1 MAHYTLFGINIALMV
16 VNSKKC
22 SQINIDI
29 VEGFNIKKNNRLISL
44 TKKKNHILNLLTKK
58 DFKAKYL
65 NNRSHSIAISFYYDL
80 FKHTLPMTFENKY
93 SCYLALD
100 GIQDPQNFGQIIR
113 TAECAGI
120 QGIIYS
126 KHNSSKISNTVL
138 QVSQG
143 AFLNMP
149 IYEVVNIKNEIK
161 KLKNLGFWSIAFENE
176 PDAKRWY
183 NIDLKENIV
192 IVFGSEGFGIKKKI
206 KELCDFRAKIDMQGK
221 INSLNVGAS
230 VAAVLFERLKHIK
243 VQK

>member
-1 MAHYTLFGINIALMV
+1 MAYYTLFGINIALLV

-22 SQINIDI
+22 SQINVDMATELRIEKKEKLI
-29 VEGFNIKKNNRLISL
+29 GIIKK
-44 TKKKNHILNLLTKK
+44 KKYNLKFLTKK
-58 DFKAKYL
+58 DFNIKYL
-65 NNRSHSIAISFYYDL
+65 NNRNHSIAISFYCNL
-80 FKHTLPMTFENKY
+80 VKHTLSGEFGSKHA
-93 SCYLALD
+93 CFLALD
-100 GIQDPQNFGQIIR
+100 RIEDPQNFGQIIR

-120 QGIIYS
+120 NGIIYS

-176 PDAKRWY
+176 PDANRWY
-183 NIDLKENIV
+183 NMDLKENIV
-192 IVFGSEGFGIKKKI
+192 LVFGSEGHGIKKKI
-206 KELCDFRAKIDMQGK
+206 KELCDFKAKIDMEGK

-230 VAAVLFERLKHIK
+230 VAAVLFERLKQIK
-243 VQK
+243 E

>member
-22 SQINIDI
+22 SQISIDMVAGI
-29 VEGFNIKKNNRLISL
+29 KIKKNNRLISL
-44 TKKKNHILNLLTKK
+44 TKKNNHNLNLLTKK
-58 DFKAKYL
+58 DFKVKYL
-65 NNRSHSIAISFYYDL
+65 NNRSHSIAISFYYNL
-80 FKHTLPMTFENKY
+80 IKYALAGAFESKH
-93 SCYLALD
+93 SCFLALD

-120 QGIIYS
+120 NGIIYS
-126 KHNSSKISNTVL
+126 KHNSATISNTVL

-230 VAAVLFERLKHIK
+230 VAAVLFERLKQIK
-243 VQK
+243 EQK

>member
-1 MAHYTLFGINIALMV
+1 MAHFTLFGINIALMV

-22 SQINIDI
+22 SQINIDMVAGI
-29 VEGFNIKKNNRLISL
+29 NIKKNNRLISL
-44 TKKKNHILNLLTKK
+44 IKKNNHNLNFLTKK
-58 DFKAKYL
+58 DFKVKYL
-65 NNRSHSIAISFYYDL
+65 NNRSHSIAISFYYNL
-80 FKHTLPMTFENKY
+80 VKYALAGTFENKH
-93 SCYLALD
+93 SCFLALD

-120 QGIIYS
+120 NGIIYS
-126 KHNSSKISNTVL
+126 KHNSATISNTVL

-192 IVFGSEGFGIKKKI
+192 MVFGSEGFGIKKKI
-206 KELCDFRAKIDMQGK
+206 KELCDFKAKIDMQGK

-230 VAAVLFERLKHIK
+230 VAAVLFERLKQIK
-243 VQK
+243 EQK

>member
-1 MAHYTLFGINIALMV
+1 MTHYTLFGINIALMV

-29 VEGFNIKKNNRLISL
+29 VEGFNIKNNNRLISL
-44 TKKKNHILNLLTKK
+44 TKKKNHNFNLLTKK

-65 NNRSHSIAISFYYDL
+65 NNRSHSIAISFHYDL
-80 FKHTLPMTFENKY
+80 LKYTLPETFENKH

-120 QGIIYS
+120 DGIIYS

-149 IYEVVNIKNEIK
+149 IYEVVNIKSEIK
-161 KLKNLGFWSIAFENE
+161 KLKSLGFWSIAFENE

-206 KELCDFRAKIDMQGK
+206 KELCDFKAKIDMQGK

-230 VAAVLFERLKHIK
+230 VSAVLFERLKQLK
-243 VQK
+243 EQK

>member
-1 MAHYTLFGINIALMV
+1 MVAGI
-16 VNSKKC
+16 
-22 SQINIDI
+22 
-29 VEGFNIKKNNRLISL
+29 NIKKNNRLISL
-44 TKKKNHILNLLTKK
+44 TKKNNHNLNFLTKK
-58 DFKAKYL
+58 DFKIKYL
-65 NNRSHSIAISFYYDL
+65 NNRSHSIAISFYYNL
-80 FKHTLPMTFENKY
+80 VKYAIAGTFENKH
-93 SCYLALD
+93 SCFLALD

-120 QGIIYS
+120 NGIIYS
-126 KHNSSKISNTVL
+126 KHNSATISNTVL

-230 VAAVLFERLKHIK
+230 VAAVLFERLKQIK
-243 VQK
+243 EQK

>member
-16 VNSKKC
+16 VNSKEC
-22 SQINIDI
+22 SQINIDMVAGI
-29 VEGFNIKKNNRLISL
+29 NIKKNNRLISL
-44 TKKKNHILNLLTKK
+44 TKKKNHNLNFLTKK
-58 DFKAKYL
+58 DFKVKYF
-65 NNRSHSIAISFYYDL
+65 NNRNHSIAISFYYNL
-80 FKHTLPMTFENKY
+80 VKYALAGTFENKH
-93 SCYLALD
+93 SCFLALD

-120 QGIIYS
+120 NGIIYS
-126 KHNSSKISNTVL
+126 KHNSATISNTVL

-230 VAAVLFERLKHIK
+230 VAAVLFERLKQIK
-243 VQK
+243 EQK

>member
-22 SQINIDI
+22 SQINIDM
-29 VEGFNIKKNNRLISL
+29 VVGFNIKKNNRLISL
-44 TKKKNHILNLLTKK
+44 TKKKNHNLNFLTKK
-58 DFKAKYL
+58 DFKVKYL
-65 NNRSHSIAISFYYDL
+65 NNRSHSIAISFYYNL
-80 FKHTLPMTFENKY
+80 VKYALAGTFENKH
-93 SCYLALD
+93 SCFLALD

-120 QGIIYS
+120 NGIIYS
-126 KHNSSKISNTVL
+126 KHNSATISNTVL

-183 NIDLKENIV
+183 NMDLKENLV

-230 VAAVLFERLKHIK
+230 VAAVLFERLKQIK
-243 VQK
+243 EQK

>member
-1 MAHYTLFGINIALMV
+1 MV

-44 TKKKNHILNLLTKK
+44 TKKKNLNLNLLTKK
-58 DFKAKYL
+58 DFKVKYL
-65 NNRSHSIAISFYYDL
+65 NNRIHSIAISFYYDL
-80 FKHTLPMTFENKY
+80 LKYTLPGTFENKHL
-93 SCYLALD
+93 CYLALD

-120 QGIIYS
+120 NGIIYS
-126 KHNSSKISNTVL
+126 KHNSARISNTVL

-143 AFLNMP
+143 AFLNIP

-230 VAAVLFERLKHIK
+230 VAAVLFERLKQIK
-243 VQK
+243 EQK

>member
-1 MAHYTLFGINIALMV
+1 MVAGI
-16 VNSKKC
+16 
-22 SQINIDI
+22 
-29 VEGFNIKKNNRLISL
+29 NIKKNNRLISL
-44 TKKKNHILNLLTKK
+44 TKKNNHNLNLLTKK
-58 DFKAKYL
+58 DFKVKYL
-65 NNRSHSIAISFYYDL
+65 NNRSHSIAISFYYNL
-80 FKHTLPMTFENKY
+80 VKYALAGTFENKH
-93 SCYLALD
+93 SCFLALD

-120 QGIIYS
+120 NGIIYS
-126 KHNSSKISNTVL
+126 KHNSATISNTVL

-230 VAAVLFERLKHIK
+230 VAAVLFERLKQIK
-243 VQK
+243 EQK

>member
-1 MAHYTLFGINIALMV
+1 MAHYTLFGINIALV
-16 VNSKKC
+16 VLNSKKC
-22 SQINIDI
+22 SHINIDMVAGI
-29 VEGFNIKKNNRLISL
+29 NIKKNNRLISL
-44 TKKKNHILNLLTKK
+44 TKKKNHNLNFLTKK
-58 DFKAKYL
+58 DFKVKYL
-65 NNRSHSIAISFYYDL
+65 NNRSHSIAISFYYNL
-80 FKHTLPMTFENKY
+80 VKYALAGTFEKKH
-93 SCYLALD
+93 SCFLALD

-120 QGIIYS
+120 NGIIYS
-126 KHNSSKISNTVL
+126 KHNSATISNTVL

-161 KLKNLGFWSIAFENE
+161 KLKSLGFWSIAFENE

-192 IVFGSEGFGIKKKI
+192 MVFGSEGFGIKKKI
-206 KELCDFRAKIDMQGK
+206 KELCDFKAKIDMQGK

-230 VAAVLFERLKHIK
+230 VSAVLFERLKQIK
-243 VQK
+243 EQK

>member
-22 SQINIDI
+22 SQINIDMVAWI
-29 VEGFNIKKNNRLISL
+29 NIKKNNRLISL
-44 TKKKNHILNLLTKK
+44 IKKKNHNLNFLTKK
-58 DFKAKYL
+58 DFKVKYL
-65 NNRSHSIAISFYYDL
+65 NNRSHSIAISFYYNL
-80 FKHTLPMTFENKY
+80 VKYALAGTFENKH
-93 SCYLALD
+93 SCFLALD

-120 QGIIYS
+120 NGIIYS
-126 KHNSSKISNTVL
+126 KHNSATVSNTVL

-161 KLKNLGFWSIAFENE
+161 KLKNSGFWSIAFENE

-230 VAAVLFERLKHIK
+230 VAAVLFERLKQIK
-243 VQK
+243 EQK

>member
-22 SQINIDI
+22 SQINIDMVTGI
-29 VEGFNIKKNNRLISL
+29 NIKKNNRLIGL
-44 TKKKNHILNLLTKK
+44 TKKNNHNLNFLTKK
-58 DFKAKYL
+58 DFKVKYL
-65 NNRSHSIAISFYYDL
+65 NNRSHSIAISFYYNL
-80 FKHTLPMTFENKY
+80 VKYALAGTFKNKH
-93 SCYLALD
+93 SCFLALD

-120 QGIIYS
+120 NGIIYS
-126 KHNSSKISNTVL
+126 KHNSATISNTVL

-161 KLKNLGFWSIAFENE
+161 KLKDLGFWSIAFENE
-176 PDAKRWY
+176 PDSKRWY

-221 INSLNVGAS
+221 IKSLNVGAS
-230 VAAVLFERLKHIK
+230 VAAVLFERLKQIK
-243 VQK
+243 EQK

>member
-29 VEGFNIKKNNRLISL
+29 IEGFNIKKNNRLISL
-44 TKKKNHILNLLTKK
+44 AKKKNLNLSLLTKK
-58 DFKAKYL
+58 DFKLKYL

-80 FKHTLPMTFENKY
+80 LKYTLPRTYENEHI
-93 SCYLALD
+93 CYLALD
-100 GIQDPQNFGQIIR
+100 GVQDPQNFGQIIR

-120 QGIIYS
+120 NGIIYS
-126 KHNSSKISNTVL
+126 RHHSSKISNTVL

-143 AFLNMP
+143 AFFNMP

-183 NIDLKENIV
+183 SIDLKENIV

-206 KELCDFRAKIDMQGK
+206 KELCDFKAKIDMQGK

-230 VAAVLFERLKHIK
+230 VSAVLFERLKQIK
-243 VQK
+243 EQK